1 MALTSARA
9 IHKRVAALQVLS
21 SAAAGRDKYIQF
33 VFENQSSKL
42 VNSIL
47 VGFALIAM
55 TAMCRM
61 PPGQKAVHACSDGTC
76 EHEPSRSLRCAGRRV
91 LAQGVWPRRIEQT
104 LLPLGCKMTCDSRAC
119 LSASCLTPAMLPC
132 VVLLQVQD
140 V

>member
-61 PPGQKAVHACSDGTC
+61 PPGQKAVHGRFPTEASEAHQESVRHD
-76 EHEPSRSLRCAGRRV
+76 PS
-91 LAQGVWPRRIEQT
+91 PRRT
-104 LLPLGCKMTCDSRAC
+104 VRT
-119 LSASCLTPAMLPC
+119 
-132 VVLLQVQD
+132 
-140 V
+140 